1 MPPIQQALLLKKK
14 FGDLVLDKIPIPNPG
29 PGEIR
34 IKILSSSLNPV
45 DWKIQKHGIFL
56 DEFPAILGSDIAG
69 EVEALGQGVK
79 EFSNGDRVYESS
91 CEATPHYLT
100 YWYTLQIYTR
110 PTLDKFRR
118 VSAICSCSCIQRFQ
132 GQCHAVHDVR

>member
-1 MPPIQQALLLKKK
+1 M
-14 FGDLVLDKIPIPNPG
+14 LDKIPIPNPG

-79 EFSNGDRVYESS
+79 EFSIGDRVYES
-91 CEATPHYLT
+91 
-100 YWYTLQIYTR
+100 
-110 PTLDKFRR
+110 
-118 VSAICSCSCIQRFQ
+118 
-132 GQCHAVHDVR
+132 

>member
-1 MPPIQQALLLKKK
+1 MPPIQHALLLKKK

-79 EFSNGDRVYESS
+79 EFSIGDRVYES
-91 CEATPHYLT
+91 
-100 YWYTLQIYTR
+100 
-110 PTLDKFRR
+110 
-118 VSAICSCSCIQRFQ
+118 
-132 GQCHAVHDVR
+132 